1 MCPSASLKLLAGPQR
16 AYLGCM
22 RHKNWVPMSKR
33 LPVGCVVL
41 PLLLLGCGVDLK
53 PPEVGDQAPPF
64 TAFAMDG
71 TEVSAQDLA
80 GSPYM
85 LNVWATWCG
94 PCRKEMPDLQ
104 RLHDAY
110 SDQGF
115 SVVGVSVDNRSAR
128 DAIEMF
134 LNELDIQ
141 FPIFHDPTAAIQDTY
156 FLLGLP
162 GTFLIDRNGV
172 ITRKWMGPFLPL
184 APDVRQDVEA
194 LLSQAD
200 EAQ

>member
-1 MCPSASLKLLAGPQR
+1 MRIKNGVPRLKLLPA
-16 AYLGCM
+16 ACL
-22 RHKNWVPMSKR
+22 VT
-33 LPVGCVVL
+33 
-41 PLLLLGCGVDLK
+41 PLLLVGCGVDLK

-71 TEVSAQDLA
+71 AEMSSEDLA

-115 SVVGVSVDNRSAR
+115 SVVGVSVDNRSAQGT
-128 DAIEMF
+128 IEMF
-134 LNELDIQ
+134 LDELDID
-141 FPIFHDPTAAIQDTY
+141 FPIFHDPTARVQDTY

-184 APDVRQDVEA
+184 ADDVRRDVEA
-194 LLSQAD
+194 LLGQAA